1 MIKSLTLITMVL
13 CFLGTLSALFLN
25 WVALYQQDP
34 VEYTWITS
42 NEEGK
47 QEVACPAVVLD
58 RPIVSTKAITDF
70 ARDAV
75 LSVNDFTYLSW
86 DVALPDALDTYFTP
100 YAGRFYLR
108 DFTASRLLSQVQ
120 KNYYRSSAIS
130 TFPSVLVSEED
141 LGGRREW
148 SVQVPVTINYS
159 TGNIQIL
166 NESGQREE
174 TAASRTRRSVHQI
187 YTVRL
192 IEQLPT
198 HKNYRGVAV
207 VDMTSVSVRGPQEF
221 SKPSNML
228 NVVGGRL

>member
-1 MIKSLTLITMVL
+1 MIKSLTLLVMLL
-13 CFLGTLSALFLN
+13 CFAGTMSAFFMN

-42 NEEGK
+42 NSQGE

-58 RPIVSTKAITDF
+58 RPIVSATAITAF

-75 LSVNDFTYLSW
+75 ISVNDFTYLSW
-86 DVALPDALDTYFTP
+86 DAALPDALDAYFTP

-108 DFTASRLLSQVQ
+108 DFEASRLLRAVQ

-130 TFPSVLVSEED
+130 TFASVLVSEQEV
-141 LGGRREW
+141 GGRREW
-148 SVQVPVTINYS
+148 TVQVPVTINYS
-159 TGNIQIL
+159 TGNVQIL
-166 NESGQREE
+166 DEEGQRNHTE
-174 TAASRTRRSVHQI
+174 ASRTRRSVHQI

-198 HKNYRGVAV
+198 HRNYRGVAV

-221 SKPSNML
+221 TKPSNTL